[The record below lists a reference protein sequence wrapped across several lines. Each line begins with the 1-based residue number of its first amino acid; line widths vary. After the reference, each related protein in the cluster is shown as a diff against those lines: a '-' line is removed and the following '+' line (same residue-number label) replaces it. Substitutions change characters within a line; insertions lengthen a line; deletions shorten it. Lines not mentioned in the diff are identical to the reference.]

1 MLEKEVESL
10 MDVLSIIKESSKN
23 RTTSATAMN
32 RTSSRSHLV
41 LMISLEQNMRDG
53 SKKLSKLNF
62 ADLAG
67 SEKVKKTGATG
78 DRLKEARMINK
89 SLTQLG
95 VVIRS
100 LAEVSIF

>member
-1 MLEKEVESL
+1 MFVFECLFFER
-10 MDVLSIIKESSKN
+10 KN
-23 RTTSATAMN
+23 RTTSETQMN

-41 LMISLEQNMRDG
+41 MQVSIEQKMRDG
-53 SKKLSKLNF
+53 SVRLSKLNF

-78 DRLKEARMINK
+78 TRLEEAKQINK

-95 VVIRS
+95 LVIRGLS
-100 LAEVSIF
+100 EV